1 MTQALG
7 ESKMDFGALKRLKIL
22 CISETG
28 WHDTETLLADTKD
41 AGGKAVNQC
50 DIPRLAMGDLHSQN
64 AAGSSAH
71 WSRHKPWMGRLIG
84 FCSTSARDRN
94 GCTSGSPKKVPTSG
108 SSGTS
113 VSPQTL

>member
-41 AGGKAVNQC
+41 AGGKGGESVRYPSAC
-50 DIPRLAMGDLHSQN
+50 DGRSSFAKCRRLVRAL
-64 AAGSSAH
+64 
-71 WSRHKPWMGRLIG
+71 
-84 FCSTSARDRN
+84 
-94 GCTSGSPKKVPTSG
+94 V
-108 SSGTS
+108 
-113 VSPQTL
+113 